1 MEGDR
6 EIERET
12 DREMNGMYIDE
23 DREKGERER
32 DREIKGKLERNGK
45 NVKSCA

>member
-12 DREMNGMYIDE
+12 DREMNGMQIDE

-32 DREIKGKLERNGK
+32 DREIKGKVGRNGK